1 MRLFYYTI
9 AIERFTIPNRNIK
22 NQQVGNASETINI
35 LCKYSLKFMKMHL
48 LKYNLFSKPNKITSL
63 IDKLQ

>member
-1 MRLFYYTI
+1 MSLFYYTI
-9 AIERFTIPNRNIK
+9 AIERFTILNRNIK

-35 LCKYSLKFMKMHL
+35 LCKYSLKFMKMYL